1 MSAESAD
8 TCVVNRIFDH
18 AAPDHVMHIKVT
30 GSYGDCICSADEL
43 VIQLNRI
50 GEYWVVYV
58 HLQSLQ
64 SFMAIV
70 SIWHY
75 WT

>member
-8 TCVVNRIFDH
+8 TCVVNRIFAH
-18 AAPDHVMHIKVT
+18 AAPDRVMHIKVT

-58 HLQSLQ
+58 DLQ
-64 SFMAIV
+64 SFTATV

>member
-1 MSAESAD
+1 MRPDSHYTQCTMSAESAD

-50 GEYWVVYV
+50 GEY
-58 HLQSLQ
+58 
-64 SFMAIV
+64 
-70 SIWHY
+70 
-75 WT
+75 